1 MRMLVG
7 SVALSVAAIGPV
19 IAADAPSRSAQ
30 PVGSKAQPSLYQPH
44 DIVLELGGG
53 GGIKPAYEGAKDYA
67 FSPMV
72 IVALHYLRLPS
83 FGVVKD
89 SRIKNEGLSIGPSF
103 RYVSERKSADHLA
116 QLRGLNDVDS
126 SFELGGKFSYT
137 FDMFRPW
144 VAVRYGFGHEGIVG
158 EAGLDFVW
166 RPIAPVELTV
176 GPRVSFAS
184 GEYMR
189 TYFGV
194 TPIESVQSGL
204 ATFTPG
210 SGLKSAGAEL
220 GMRYEYTPEWAL
232 VGTVAYERLLGDA
245 ADSPI
250 VKRGGEENQITAK
263 IGVSYRFGVKLFD

>member
-1 MRMLVG
+1 MRMLFG
-7 SVALSVAAIGPV
+7 SVALSVAACGPAF
-19 IAADAPSRSAQ
+19 AADVPPRPAAA
-30 PVGSKAQPSLYQPH
+30 KAQPSLYQPY
-44 DIVLELGGG
+44 DIVLEIGGG

-83 FGVVKD
+83 FGIVKD
-89 SRIKNEGLSIGPSF
+89 SRVKNEGFSIGPSF
-103 RYVSERKSADHLA
+103 RYVSERKSADYTE
-116 QLRGLNDVDS
+116 LRGLNDVDS

-137 FDMFRPW
+137 FDMFRPF

-158 EAGLDFVW
+158 EAGLDFIW
-166 RPIAPVELTV
+166 RPVAPVELTA

-184 GEYMR
+184 SDYMR
-189 TYFGV
+189 AYFGV
-194 TPIESVQSGL
+194 TPVESVSSGL
-204 ATFTPG
+204 AAFTPG

-232 VGTVAYERLLGDA
+232 VGIVAYERLIGDA

-250 VKRGGEENQITAK
+250 MTRGGDENQVTAK
-263 IGVSYRFGVKLFD
+263 IGVSYRFGLKLFN